1 MHDRA
6 LPPTPRR
13 RRWLALIV
21 FAALAH
27 TIVRLILVRANRPEA
42 LAIVTD
48 LELVPVSAFATWAA
62 ITTAR
67 RIGERH
73 LRTAWIWIALGCALW
88 HCAALVWSFRE
99 IVLGEIAPAPSW
111 FDVPFFALAPCFAVA
126 LVFYR
131 RQRQTRAV
139 QTRQVAD
146 IGILTATVALL
157 KTLVLAPALRGRWD
171 DPYVVVAIGYPA
183 FYVAVLLVAFAMLAG
198 GAWGAR
204 RSVLA
209 LLVVAN
215 FAFAIVDLLYGAKV
229 LMATYQTQIE
239 DTLWLVGMLCVAWAA
254 YEERALI
261 GQPVVVGRS
270 EPSSN
275 AVVGAVALVALATL
289 GADTLGNL
297 DGAEWSLAALAVVVL
312 AGCVA
317 LRMWASNRLEDAY
330 QTAVAEGEATT
341 RALDAERG
349 QAARLRG
356 VGSLASGTAHEVNN
370 LLQAVAGSFALL
382 RRRAARREDVEPCIA
397 AIEDALARLGDEVS
411 ALRRASGSAA
421 IVIALLPGGDPD
433 GQLAR
438 VLSDAGYAPATLP
451 SVKAAA
457 RASKGGEV
465 RAIVASTA
473 EAEQLALARAA
484 VPVIVR
490 GEGDLLQVV
499 VNVITRVG

>member
-1 MHDRA
+1 M
-6 LPPTPRR
+6 PRR
-13 RRWLALIV
+13 RRWLAVVV

-27 TIVRLILVRANRPEA
+27 TIVRLILVHLDSAA
-42 LAIVTD
+42 AVAIVTD
-48 LELVPVSAFATWAA
+48 LELVPVSAFATWAS

-67 RIGERH
+67 RLGDRH
-73 LRTAWIWIALGCALW
+73 LRIAWGFIALGCASW
-88 HCAALVWSFRE
+88 HSAALMWSFRE
-99 IVLGEIAPAPSW
+99 IVLGVVAPAPSW
-111 FDVPFFALAPCFAVA
+111 FDVPFFALAPCFAA
-126 LVFYR
+126 TLVFIR
-131 RQRQTRAV
+131 RHRQAREI
-139 QTRQVAD
+139 QIRQIAD

-157 KTLVLAPALRGRWD
+157 GTLVLGPALRGRWD
-171 DPYVVVAIGYPA
+171 DPYVVVAIGYPG
-183 FYVAVLLVAFAMLAG
+183 FYVAVVLAAFAMLAG
-198 GAWGAR
+198 GAWGPR

-229 LMATYQTQIE
+229 LMETYQTQIE

-261 GQPVVVGRS
+261 DQPAVVDRP
-270 EPSSN
+270 ETSSN
-275 AVVGAVALVALATL
+275 AVVGAVGLVVLGTL
-289 GADTLGNL
+289 GAGALSNL
-297 DGAEWSLAALAVVVL
+297 EGVQWVLVALAVVVL

-317 LRMWASNRLEDAY
+317 LRMWASNRLEEAY
-330 QTAVAEGEATT
+330 QTAVAQREATT

-349 QAARLRG
+349 QAAQLRG
-356 VGSLASGTAHEVNN
+356 VGSLAIGTAHEVNN

-382 RRRAARREDVEPCIA
+382 RRRAARGEDVEPCIV

-433 GQLAR
+433 GKLAR
-438 VLSDAGYAPATLP
+438 VLADAGYAPATLP

-457 RASKGGEV
+457 RASRGGEV
-465 RAIVASTA
+465 RAIVASAA
-473 EAEQLALARAA
+473 EAEALAAARTA
-484 VPVIVR
+484 VPVIIR
-490 GEGDLLQVV
+490 GDEDFLEAV